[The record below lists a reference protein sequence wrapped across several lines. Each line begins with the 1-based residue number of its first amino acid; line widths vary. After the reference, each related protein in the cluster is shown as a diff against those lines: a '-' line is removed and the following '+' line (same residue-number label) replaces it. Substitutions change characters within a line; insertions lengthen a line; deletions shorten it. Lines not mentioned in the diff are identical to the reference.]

1 MSKSNDNLK
10 SAFAGESQANRRYL
24 AFAKKADEEGHPQA
38 ARLFRA
44 AAAAETVHA
53 LNHFRAAGGINDTT
67 ANLQTAIQ
75 GEHYEVV
82 TMYPPFIE
90 EADTENEIAN
100 VKAQIAGL
108 EETKKSL
115 NVKKN
120 LIDHNEMIQ
129 AGLDKLKAEQKEIN
143 IKLDGLQRLM
153 DLTKKFLEEKSR
165 QTLTAISGMFE
176 LVEWKLFDY
185 TLEGDLREVC
195 IPMVNGVEYPGLS
208 YSTKLLAGIDII
220 KTFQKVYNCYL
231 PICVDNSESINFDQ
245 SMNNQMIFLTR
256 VEENCPECSG
266 QAGRRNGNGTWTCR
280 KCGHTWKKKFDIV
293 TE

>member
-1 MSKSNDNLK
+1 LALAN
-10 SAFAGESQANRRYL
+10 AGKTAKARYD
-24 AFAKKADEEGHPQA
+24 A
-38 ARLFRA
+38 
-44 AAAAETVHA
+44 TV
-53 LNHFRAAGGINDTT
+53 
-67 ANLQTAIQ
+67 TAIQ
-75 GEHYEVV
+75 TVRDELRAMGELV
-82 TMYPPFIE
+82 YPTDINRLKTLLKGIEESDGFFEPSNMPGFIE
-90 EADTENEIAN
+90 NSRQYRQEAELAESQIKIIRANAETEIAD

-115 NVKKN
+115 ESKN
-120 LIDHNEMIQ
+120 KLIDHNEMIQ
-129 AGLDKLKAEQKEIN
+129 AGLDKLKSEQKEIN

-165 QTLTAISGMFE
+165 QTLTAINGMFE

-195 IPMVNGVEYPGLS
+195 IPVVNGVEYPGLS

-256 VEENCPECSG
+256 VEENCPKCGG
-266 QAGRRNGNGTWTCR
+266 QAGRRNASGTWACK
-280 KCGHTWKKKFDIV
+280 KCGNTWKKKFEIAK
-293 TE
+293 E